1 MTAATPRLSRWRI
14 IALLIAA
21 GGMAVLVAANAHLV
35 WVALASQPSCVAH
48 AKAAGGDGFR
58 AARSSC

>member
-1 MTAATPRLSRWRI
+1 MSVSAPWLSRWRL
-14 IALLIAA
+14 IALLIA
-21 GGMAVLVAANAHLV
+21 GGGSALLIAANGHLV

-48 AKAAGGDGFR
+48 AKSAGGEGFR